1 MKRPLKWTV
10 VVLVVVAV
18 LALVALVAVPFAVD
32 TPRMQTLIASGASQ
46 ALGRPVKFASIS
58 AVVFPWPA
66 VELYALEI
74 GEDPH
79 FGTAPFVKLDTG
91 RLTLRVRPLLWG
103 RIEFGALTLT
113 RPAITLIRNPDGQ
126 LNIASLGPGADPR
139 VAARA
144 GRGGAAGAGG
154 GGTGAATLA
163 SSVRIEKGTV
173 TYVTRGGARALTR
186 YRAEDVDLTLTAG
199 GATLRFEGGAR
210 LQPGDLAVRIAEGRL
225 ATNGARSLAE
235 APLSALVTVEGRD
248 VAALVALGAGAGT
261 SVSGAVSATLTV
273 GGTLGAP
280 TAAGT
285 LELASPRITETVRA
299 CPEPKG
305 RTLAL
310 GTLRLAD
317 ASWQDGRLRSRA
329 LTTSVG
335 TGTISTGLTVTL
347 DHGARVALDDLAL
360 KALPLETVLV
370 DFLCLGYAV
379 AGPLDLTG
387 ALAFDPADLANTLSG
402 AGQLRIGRGRVVG
415 RQALALIGGVVRVG
429 GAVSSMLSADVP
441 ASLFTSPVEFDSI
454 TGTYQIANGVV
465 KTRDLLYASRVM
477 RVAVAG
483 EYRLASGRMN
493 LDMVVNHGRGEV
505 TAKVTGTAASPSIRV
520 APTTKTLETGL
531 RELLKRFR

>member
-1 MKRPLKWTV
+1 MKRALRWTV
-10 VVLVVVAV
+10 GVLVAVAV
-18 LALVALVAVPFAVD
+18 LALAALVAIPFLVD
-32 TPRMQTLIASGASQ
+32 TPRMQTLIASGAAQ
-46 ALGRPVKFASIS
+46 ALGRPVRFASIS
-58 AVVFPWPA
+58 VAVFPWPA

-74 GEDPH
+74 GEDPQ
-79 FGTAPFVKLDTG
+79 FGTAPFLKLDTG
-91 RLTLRVRPLLWG
+91 RLALRVRPLLAG
-103 RIEFGALTLT
+103 RVEFGALTLT
-113 RPAITLIRNPDGQ
+113 RPGITIIRNPDGQ
-126 LNIASLGPGADPR
+126 LNIASLGAGADLR
-139 VAARA
+139 AGARA
-144 GRGGAAGAGG
+144 GRGGAAGAGS

-163 SSVRIEKGTV
+163 QSVRIEKGTV
-173 TYVTRGGARALTR
+173 TYVARGGAGALTR

-199 GATLRFEGGAR
+199 AALRFDGGAR
-210 LQPGDLAVRIAEGRL
+210 LQPGDLTVRVAEGRL

-235 APLSALVTVEGRD
+235 APLSALVSVEGKD
-248 VAALVALGAGAGT
+248 VAALAALGAGAAT
-261 SVSGAVSATLTV
+261 SVSGAVDARLTV

-285 LELASPRITETVRA
+285 AELASPRITETVRA

>member
-1 MKRPLKWTV
+1 MKRLRKWTV
-10 VVLVVVAV
+10 IALVVVAV
-18 LALVALVAVPFAVD
+18 LALAGLVAIPFVVD
-32 TPRMQTLIASGASQ
+32 SQRIQGLIAAGASQ
-46 ALGRPVKFASIS
+46 ALGRPVKFSS
-58 AVVFPWPA
+58 VSVVVFPSPA

-74 GEDPH
+74 GEDPQ
-79 FGTAPFVKLDTG
+79 FGTAPFLKLDTG
-91 RLTLRVRPLLWG
+91 RLALRVRSLLWG
-103 RIEFGALTLT
+103 RVEFGALTLT
-113 RPAITLIRNPDGQ
+113 RPVITLIRNPDGQ
-126 LNIASLGPGADPR
+126 LNIASLGAGAEPR
-139 VAARA
+139 AGARA

-154 GGTGAATLA
+154 GGSGAAALA
-163 SSVRIEKGTV
+163 SRVRIEKGTV
-173 TYVTRGGARALTR
+173 TYVARGGARALTR
-186 YRAEDVDLTLTAG
+186 YRAEDVDLALTAG
-199 GATLRFEGGAR
+199 GAALRFEGGAR
-210 LQPGDLAVRIAEGRL
+210 LQPGDLAVKIADGRL

-248 VAALVALGAGAGT
+248 VAALAALGAGAGT
-261 SVSGAVSATLTV
+261 SVSGAVSARLTV
-273 GGTLGAP
+273 DGTLGAP

-285 LELASPRITETVRA
+285 VELASPKITETVRA

-317 ASWQDGRLRSRA
+317 TSWQDGRLASHSV
-329 LTTSVG
+329 TTSVG
-335 TGTISTGLTVTL
+335 GGTISAGLTVTL
-347 DHGARVALDDLAL
+347 DHGTRVALDALAV
-360 KALPLETVLV
+360 KALPLDVVLV

-387 ALAFDPADLANTLSG
+387 ALAFDSADLANSLSG

-429 GAVSSMLSADVP
+429 GAISSMLSADVP

-531 RELLKRFR
+531 KELLKRFR

>member
-1 MKRPLKWTV
+1 VKRALRWTV
-10 VVLVVVAV
+10 GVLVAVAV
-18 LALVALVAVPFAVD
+18 LALAALVAIPFLVD

-46 ALGRPVKFASIS
+46 ALGRPVRFASIS
-58 AVVFPWPA
+58 VAVFPWPA

-74 GEDPH
+74 GEDPQ
-79 FGTAPFVKLDTG
+79 FGTAPFLKLDTG
-91 RLTLRVRPLLWG
+91 RLALRVRPLLAG
-103 RIEFGALTLT
+103 RVEFGALTLT
-113 RPAITLIRNPDGQ
+113 RPGITIIRNPDGQ
-126 LNIASLGPGADPR
+126 LNIASLGAGDLRAG
-139 VAARA
+139 ARA
-144 GRGGAAGAGG
+144 GRGGAAGAGT
-154 GGTGAATLA
+154 GGTGAAALA
-163 SSVRIEKGTV
+163 QSVRIEKGTV
-173 TYVTRGGARALTR
+173 TYVARGGAGALTR

-199 GATLRFEGGAR
+199 AALRFDGGAR
-210 LQPGDLAVRIAEGRL
+210 LQPGDLTVRIAEGRL

-235 APLSALVTVEGRD
+235 APLSALVSVEGKD
-248 VAALVALGAGAGT
+248 VGALVALGAGAAT
-261 SVSGAVSATLTV
+261 SVSGAVDARLTV

-285 LELASPRITETVRA
+285 AELASPRITQTVPA

-305 RTLAL
+305 RTLAF

-317 ASWQDGRLRSRA
+317 LSWDAGRLGSRA
-329 LTTSVG
+329 VTTSVG
-335 TGTISTGLTVTL
+335 GGTIATGLTVTL
-347 DHGARVALDDLAL
+347 DHGARVALDNLAV

-379 AGPLDLTG
+379 SGPLDLAGT
-387 ALAFDPADLANTLSG
+387 LAFDSVRLAKTLSG

-415 RQALALIGGVVRVG
+415 RQALALIGGVVRIG

-465 KTRDLLYASRVM
+465 STRDLLYVSRIM
-477 RVAVAG
+477 KVAVVG
-483 EYRLASGRMN
+483 EYRLDSGRMN

-505 TAKVTGTAASPSIRV
+505 RAKVTGTPASPSIRV
-520 APTTKTLETGL
+520 APSTKTLERGL

>member
-18 LALVALVAVPFAVD
+18 LAFAALVAVPFAVD

-46 ALGRPVKFASIS
+46 ALGRPVKFASVS
-58 AVVFPWPA
+58 VAVFPWPA

-79 FGTAPFVKLDTG
+79 FGTVPFVKLDTG

-139 VAARA
+139 AAARA
-144 GRGGAAGAGG
+144 GRGGAGAGG

-173 TYVTRGGARALTR
+173 TYVARGGARPLTR

-225 ATNGARSLAE
+225 ATNGGRSLAE

-317 ASWQDGRLRSRA
+317 ASWQDGHLGSRS

-335 TGTISTGLTVTL
+335 SGTIAAGLKVTL
-347 DHGARVALDDLAL
+347 DHGARVALDELTV
-360 KALPLETVLV
+360 KALPLEMVLV

-387 ALAFDPADLANTLSG
+387 ALAFDSADLANTLSG

-429 GAVSSMLSADVP
+429 GAISSMLSADVP

-465 KTRDLLYASRVM
+465 RTRDLLYSSRIM

-520 APTTKTLETGL
+520 APSAKTLETGL